1 MMNYEYDYMAEV
13 ELCYN
18 CDRKIKDKDDA
29 FTNITPVIMI
39 IKRLESNRH
48 NCDKYCYDC
57 ITTRFTKISTYRQLT
72 L

>member
-18 CDRKIKDKDDA
+18 CDRKIKDKDDM

-39 IKRLESNRH
+39 IKRLKSNRH
-48 NCDKYCYDC
+48 NCDTYCYDC
-57 ITTRFTKISTYRQLT
+57 IIMRFTKISTYRQLT